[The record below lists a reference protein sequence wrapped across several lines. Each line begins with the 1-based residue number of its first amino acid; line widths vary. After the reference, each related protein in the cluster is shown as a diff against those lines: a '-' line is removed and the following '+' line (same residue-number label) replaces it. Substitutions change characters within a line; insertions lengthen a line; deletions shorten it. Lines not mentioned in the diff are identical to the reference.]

1 MNDRNYYLT
10 DELERQ
16 LVLAE
21 MEEQFR
27 PRPLKAL
34 AALLKRIG
42 AAMQRSRTEQLKTQT
57 A

>member
-34 AALLKRIG
+34 VALLKRIG
-42 AAMQRSRTEQLKTQT
+42 AHMQRSRTEQLKTQT